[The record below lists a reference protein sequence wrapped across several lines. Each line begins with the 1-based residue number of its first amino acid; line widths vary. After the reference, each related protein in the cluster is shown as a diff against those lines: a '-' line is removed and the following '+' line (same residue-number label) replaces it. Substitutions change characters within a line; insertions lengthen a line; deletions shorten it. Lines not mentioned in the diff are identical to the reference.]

1 MNHGLWTINYLS
13 PTRGNI
19 IVCTTGAV
27 LKKRYVW
34 AMIWNER
41 PMLRVAILDLYEGAE
56 NQGMRCIRELLNQFA
71 EFNHIELK
79 KDEFE
84 VRLQKQVPGL
94 DYDVYISTGGPGSP
108 LESEGSEWEAAYF
121 GWLKKVESYNNND
134 ANIVKKQVFF
144 ICHSFQLVCRHYKVA
159 EVTKRRSTSF
169 GVFPVHYLHDAEHEP
184 IFAGLQ
190 DPFYAVDSRDYQVTQ
205 PDHNKLRE
213 MGASI
218 LAIEKN
224 RPHVPLERAIMA
236 IRFNENMIGTQ
247 FHPEADAIGMSLHLQ
262 TPDRKKTVIEN
273 HGEEKWAS
281 MIEQLND
288 PDKILHT
295 YAHILPNFLQ
305 QSVGRMQE
313 VIV

>member
-1 MNHGLWTINYLS
+1 
-13 PTRGNI
+13 
-19 IVCTTGAV
+19 
-27 LKKRYVW
+27 
-34 AMIWNER
+34 
-41 PMLRVAILDLYEGAE
+41 MLRVAILDLYEGFE
-56 NQGMRCIRELLNQFA
+56 NQGMRCIRELLHQFA
-71 EFNHIELK
+71 DLNNIELQ

-84 VRLQKQVPGL
+84 VRLKKEVPDL
-94 DYDVYISTGGPGSP
+94 NYDVYISTGGPGSP

-121 GWLKKVESYNNND
+121 GWLKKTEAYNNND
-134 ANIVKKQVFF
+134 AHIIKKQVFF

-169 GVFPVHYLHDAEHEP
+169 GVFPVHYLQNATSEP

-190 DPFYAVDSRDYQVTQ
+190 DPFYAVDSRDFQVTQ

-224 RPHVPLERAIMA
+224 RPHIPLERAIMA

-262 TPDRKKTVIEN
+262 TADKKKTVIEN

-305 QSVGRMQE
+305 QAVDRMQE
-313 VIV
+313 VAV